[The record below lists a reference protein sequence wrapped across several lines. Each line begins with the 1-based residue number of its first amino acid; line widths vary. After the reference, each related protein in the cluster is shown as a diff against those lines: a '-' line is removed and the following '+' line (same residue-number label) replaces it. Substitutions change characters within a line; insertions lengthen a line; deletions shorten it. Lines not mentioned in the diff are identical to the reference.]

1 MASTR
6 PRKNAV
12 FLNLPYDDGFTDLYL
27 AYIVAVT
34 SFGLVPHVPLGTLGE
49 RRLDRIAELTEN
61 CAFSIHDLSRVEF
74 DASVPATPRFNMP
87 FELGFAVGWARANPS
102 HSWFVFESVLRRIQ
116 KTLSDL
122 DGTEVYIHGGTVD
135 GVIREV
141 SNAFV
146 SSARQPTVPE
156 MMRIYVRL
164 RRIVP
169 QIQRSAG
176 SISLFTPRCFAEI
189 AFATRILVKRYLK
202 L

>member
-1 MASTR
+1 
-6 PRKNAV
+6 
-12 FLNLPYDDGFTDLYL
+12 
-27 AYIVAVT
+27 
-34 SFGLVPHVPLGTLGE
+34 
-49 RRLDRIAELTEN
+49 
-61 CAFSIHDLSRVEF
+61 
-74 DASVPATPRFNMP
+74 MP